1 MAAAH
6 AAVRNKKGKKA
17 VEVPDDVPVMFADA
31 PNEELRRINLEKKN
45 LNAQVHRGICA
56 WRAPPASPSPSLA
69 QSWSQEGGDSAD
81 MCDNAQGVVSWGL
94 RGAVLTQS
102 WLTFYDDDEPTY
114 TTEIERIP
122 LIEVFRLSSKYA
134 EENSSSRDSF
144 IEVPSREMVFLVCMY
159 ACMYVCMH
167 V

>member
-1 MAAAH
+1 
-6 AAVRNKKGKKA
+6 
-17 VEVPDDVPVMFADA
+17 
-31 PNEELRRINLEKKN
+31 
-45 LNAQVHRGICA
+45 
-56 WRAPPASPSPSLA
+56 
-69 QSWSQEGGDSAD
+69 

-159 ACMYVCMH
+159 ACMYVCMYARMNACLH
-167 V
+167 VCMYVCMYFGM